1 MLFIMPFSAVSAVL
15 GEDEKTGRA
24 SMGFGL
30 VGAEGTAEN
39 SGGHR
44 GGHCADD
51 RTPSATTRCPV
62 LLQSI

>member
-1 MLFIMPFSAVSAVL
+1 
-15 GEDEKTGRA
+15 
-24 SMGFGL
+24 MGFGL